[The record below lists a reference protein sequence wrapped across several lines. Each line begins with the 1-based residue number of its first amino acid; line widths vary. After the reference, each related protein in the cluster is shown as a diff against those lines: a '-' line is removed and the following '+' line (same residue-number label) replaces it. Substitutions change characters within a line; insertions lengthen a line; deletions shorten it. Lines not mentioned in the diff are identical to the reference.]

1 MRLDQFN
8 FSAPWRAALRA
19 PGTVRHFDAPTFEQA
34 RAALAGMLNA
44 INNAEPTTREQRD
57 RLRPIRVAVHQ
68 WEDGPNAWALADFAI
83 ADGDQTLRAELIAR
97 DPLPEHR
104 AQAIAELAMMFRAE
118 VRNVIAPCDLA
129 MVDRINNDP
138 NPDAMIDGAC
148 ATHNYTDTNQCM
160 LNAFAAVWGR
170 EIYFAMQSDAD
181 AINAA
186 WNAAKAFGFSDNGGM

>member
-44 INNAEPTTREQRD
+44 INNAEPTAREQRD

-83 ADGDQTLRAELIAR
+83 ADGDSTLRAELIAR

-104 AQAIAELAMMFRAE
+104 AQAIAELAMMFQAE

-129 MVDRINNDP
+129 MVDRGNQSRND
-138 NPDAMIDGAC
+138 DSVCDS
-148 ATHNYTDTNQCM
+148 HRFTDTNQCM

-170 EIYFAMQSDAD
+170 ENCASMQSDAD